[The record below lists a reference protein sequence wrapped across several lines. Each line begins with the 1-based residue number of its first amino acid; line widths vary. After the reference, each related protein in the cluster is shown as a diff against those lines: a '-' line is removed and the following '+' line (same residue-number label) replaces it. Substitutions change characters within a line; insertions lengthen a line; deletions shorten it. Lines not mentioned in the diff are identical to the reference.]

1 MPFTAGETSF
11 GAKRPKEGIEYIKMT
26 LRIDEHNEKFIIDR
40 LKREGRNGSVE
51 KTGENTFCYYGEFFD
66 VSELSPWIKT
76 FTGRIIKLE
85 SNNKQVENRFYSD
98 IRKMQKMYE
107 VK

>member
-1 MPFTAGETSF
+1 
-11 GAKRPKEGIEYIKMT
+11 MT